1 MKLQNK
7 GSGPQPANISVGN
20 NRVESVDSFVYLG
33 CPQLSSGQCRPDLK
47 RRIGFASSTTSLSR
61 IWKDKRLTTA
71 TKVHLYQAL
80 VMSVLLY
87 VAETWTLLA
96 ADLRS
101 LQAFHTRYA
110 NDRSY
115 LYAGLTISATRL
127 SRHTPVSRQS
137 ASKLPAVALQSSAI
151 LPERRFQ
158 HTRLSA
164 LTSTYHLVACLVRT
178 GNVVLV
184 D

>member
-1 MKLQNK
+1 MEVLACFGFGGALTNE
-7 GSGPQPANISVGN
+7 GPQSKNM
-20 NRVESVDSFVYLG
+20 
-33 CPQLSSGQCRPDLK
+33 
-47 RRIGFASSTTSLSR
+47 
-61 IWKDKRLTTA
+61 
-71 TKVHLYQAL
+71 KVHLYQAL

-158 HTRLSA
+158 PTRLSV
-164 LTSTYHLVACLVRT
+164 LTSTYHLVACLIGT
-178 GNVVLV
+178 GNFVLV
-184 D
+184 HQTTCHACVEVTRGRRLHVQGGP